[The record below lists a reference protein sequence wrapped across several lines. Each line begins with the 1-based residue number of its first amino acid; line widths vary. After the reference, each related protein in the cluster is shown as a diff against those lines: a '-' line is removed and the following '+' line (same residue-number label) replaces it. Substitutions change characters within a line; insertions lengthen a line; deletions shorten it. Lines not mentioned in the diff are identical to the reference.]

1 MRWKGVSLNCRRSS
15 GSEEIRKIG
24 SNLAAPEAGLS
35 PPSLER
41 PAALAIPATK
51 KEFDL
56 RGVAVKLAALGDI
69 LAPPAASFSLYQGR
83 QVRRAGPAFSG
94 RSRPRSA
101 CLLRAFPA
109 LI

>member
-1 MRWKGVSLNCRRSS
+1 VRWKGVSLNCRRSS

-35 PPSLER
+35 PTSSER

-56 RGVAVKLAALGDI
+56 GGVAVKLAALGDI
-69 LAPPAASFSLYQGR
+69 LALLRRHFRCIRGARYAA
-83 QVRRAGPAFSG
+83 RAQLFPGDLVLGLPVLFA
-94 RSRPRSA
+94 RSR
-101 CLLRAFPA
+101 L
-109 LI
+109 